1 MLQWNLKEL
10 REAIRADRSESEAVL
25 DIVHSIDRYIRIFLF
40 HLYGARDALDEVIDP
55 NAADPKEALAI
66 VLGASERQEE
76 YHSAKVASE
85 AHILG
90 AAHSARA
97 MFDVFAFLVN
107 SLVLSGAIP
116 ESRCSIQLVVDKLPP
131 SPLKHEL
138 EALTESYWFGYVSA
152 FVNVAKH
159 RMLASH
165 SFHVGFDDPYT
176 GIRVGAFEYKGTT
189 YPPYKVREFLEGVLE
204 VKNKIVDCGAL
215 LNNQVVR
222 GGV

>member
-1 MLQWNLKEL
+1 MWNLKEL
-10 REAIRADRSESEAVL
+10 REAIRADRSDSEDIL
-25 DIVHSIDRYIRIFLF
+25 CIVHSIDRYIQIFLF
-40 HLYGARDALDEVIDP
+40 HLCGARDALDEVIDP
-55 NAADPKEALAI
+55 NAADQKEALA
-66 VLGASERQEE
+66 VAFGASDRQEE
-76 YHSAKVASE
+76 YHFAKVASE

-97 MFDVFAFLVN
+97 MFDVFAFLAN

-116 ESRCSIQLVVDKLPP
+116 ESQCSIRRVVDRLPS
-131 SPLKHEL
+131 SPLKDEL
-138 EALTESYWFGYVSA
+138 KVLLDSYWFGYVSA

-165 SFHVGFDDPYT
+165 SFQVGLDDPYT
-176 GIRVGAFEYKGTT
+176 GIRVGAFVYNGTK

-204 VKNKIVDCGAL
+204 VKNKIVNCGAL

-222 GGV
+222 GRV

>member
-1 MLQWNLKEL
+1 MWNLKEL
-10 REAIRADRSESEAVL
+10 RETIHADRSDSEAIL
-25 DIVHSIDRYIRIFLF
+25 GIVHSIDRYIEIFLF

-55 NAADPKEALAI
+55 NAADQIEAMA
-66 VLGASERQEE
+66 VAFGASDRQEE
-76 YHSAKVASE
+76 YHYAKVASE

-90 AAHSARA
+90 DAHSARS

-116 ESRCSIQLVVDKLPP
+116 ESRCSIQRVVDRLPS

-138 EALTESYWFGYVSA
+138 EGLLDSYWFGYVSA

-165 SFHVGFDDPYT
+165 SFQVGFDDRYT
-176 GIRVGAFEYKGTT
+176 GIRVGAFEYNGTK

-204 VKNKIVDCGAL
+204 VKNKIVNCGAL
-215 LNNQVVR
+215 LNSQVVR
-222 GGV
+222 GRV